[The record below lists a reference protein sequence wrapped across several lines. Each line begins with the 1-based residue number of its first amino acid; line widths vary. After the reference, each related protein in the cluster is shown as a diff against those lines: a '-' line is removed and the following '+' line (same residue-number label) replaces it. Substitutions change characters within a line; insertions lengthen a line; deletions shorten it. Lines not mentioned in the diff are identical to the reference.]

1 MPASK
6 GLQMDDIVF
15 IKELKIEMILGIMPH
30 ERETP
35 QSVVID
41 VELFSDIRQS
51 AETDSMQM
59 AVDYAKVA
67 GEIRSWCA
75 AHQPYTV
82 EALATQ
88 LAELCLARPMVSEVT
103 LSVSKP
109 NAISGTTSVGVKIH
123 RIK

>member
-1 MPASK
+1 
-6 GLQMDDIVF
+6 MDDIVF